1 MVKIPKAVE
10 EWRSWLRDA
19 VLPYWEASVAAEPV
33 GYVEYLTPNGQPDK
47 RSEKTPLVT
56 GRLIYAFSHAHILG
70 LSQKARAAAEHGFR
84 FLTERCWDA
93 HEGGFFHAVTADG
106 TPVDRR
112 KDAYDHAFALFAMAW
127 LHRATASREP
137 LDWAKRTIDYM
148 DSLLADRANGGYRE
162 YLLAGEPQ
170 PLPRRQNPHMHLLE
184 AFHAL
189 YEATHDGVWQ
199 VHASAM
205 VDLFFHHLFD
215 RETGTLAE
223 FFTGDWGPAPGA
235 AGVVREPGH
244 HFEWVWLLHRHVRL
258 MGESRVLGPAEQLYR
273 FAVTHGIDRDP
284 RFVPAAFDEVD
295 RMGRVVTDSKLLW
308 PQTEAIKA
316 FLARWEFLGDPDAA
330 QRARGHLAM
339 LFRWFLID
347 RTGRWRN
354 RLARDG
360 QDLSPDLPVRV
371 FYHLFLCLA
380 ETLRLWATLPE
391 SAASGRAEI
400 SE

>member
-1 MVKIPKAVE
+1 MVQIPETVG
-10 EWRSWLRDA
+10 EWRDWLGGS
-19 VLPYWEASVAAEPV
+19 VLPYWTATVAAEPV
-33 GYVEYLTPNGQPDK
+33 GYVEYLSPDGQPD
-47 RSEKTPLVT
+47 RRPEKTPLVT
-56 GRLIYAFSHAHILG
+56 GRLIYAFSHAYVLG

-93 HEGGFFHAVTADG
+93 QEGGFFHAVTADG

-137 LDWAKRTIDYM
+137 LDWASRTIDFM
-148 DSLLADRANGGYRE
+148 DNQLVDRSNGGYRE
-162 YLLAGEPQ
+162 YLLAGESQ
-170 PLPRRQNPHMHLLE
+170 PLPRRQNPHMHRLE

-189 YEATHDGVWQ
+189 YEATHDGVWGA
-199 VHASAM
+199 HASAM
-205 VDLFFHHLFD
+205 VDLFVNHFLD

-223 FFTGDWGPAPGA
+223 FFAGDWGPAPGA
-235 AGVVREPGH
+235 AGMVREPGH
-244 HFEWVWLLHRHVRL
+244 HFEWVWLLHQHVRL
-258 MGESRVLGPAEQLYR
+258 MEESRVLAPAEQLYR
-273 FAVTHGIDRDP
+273 FAVTHGLDRDS

-316 FLARWEFLGDPDAA
+316 FLARWEFLGDAEAA
-330 QRARGHLAM
+330 QHARDHLGM

-347 RTGRWRN
+347 STGRWRN

-360 QDLSPDLPVRV
+360 KDLSPDLPVRV

-380 ETLRLWATLPE
+380 ETLRLWPTLPG
-391 SAASGRAEI
+391 SAATEQGVIRE
-400 SE
+400 